1 MMSPEIQNMM
11 VSAWDASPKKV
22 RSYTNIRHF
31 VKELLE
37 NLGFIAFGEPE
48 IAYSKTGKTG
58 YMLCQLFTPASSIGG
73 YFDDVANEV
82 YLDVFTS
89 EEFRPE
95 IVIETLDKFFS
106 DGKMGCSWKIISR
119 GRSDSA

>member
-1 MMSPEIQNMM
+1 MSNPEIQHML

-31 VKELLE
+31 IKELLE

-48 IAYSKTGKTG
+48 IVYAKQGKTG
-58 YMLCQLFTPASSIGG
+58 YMLCQLFTPASSISG
-73 YFDDVANEV
+73 YFDDDTNAIE
-82 YLDVFTS
+82 LDVFTS

-95 IVIETLDKFFS
+95 IVIETMDKFFS
-106 DGKMGCSWKIISR
+106 DGKMMCSWKIISR
-119 GRSDSA
+119 GRPDSP